1 MYPSGI
7 RRELVELMAREPRIV
22 PYLDMPIQHGSD
34 AVLTRMRRPER
45 RATILERVAWL
56 RTAVPDVTLR
66 TTVIVGFP
74 GETEDDFD
82 ALLDLL
88 EEVRFDR
95 LGAFP
100 YSAEE
105 NTAAATMDGQVSDAV
120 KRERMERLLEL
131 QRGIAGERAESWVGR
146 DVQVLIDRMVGRTS
160 DSDPTDTRGAVAR
173 TVGQAP
179 EVDGVVHI
187 ADARTAE
194 PGRFARV
201 RITDV
206 IDEDLVGE
214 LIG

>member
-1 MYPSGI
+1 
-7 RRELVELMAREPRIV
+7 
-22 PYLDMPIQHGSD
+22 MPIQHGSD